1 MIYKI
6 EEANESINRVYNVDL
21 EKHETYKNYVEL
33 FTDKYVTLEE
43 MTLVMLDDPLEQELV
58 IKSLCT
64 AYRQLRVSLFLDLKK
79 KVNQNGK

>member
-6 EEANESINRVYNVDL
+6 EEANESINRIYSVDL
-21 EKHETYKNYVEL
+21 EKYETYKNYVEL

-43 MTLVMLDDPLEQELV
+43 MTLVMLDDPLDQKMV
-58 IKSLCT
+58 IDSLCT
-64 AYRQLRVSLFLDLKK
+64 AYRQVRVSLFLDLKK